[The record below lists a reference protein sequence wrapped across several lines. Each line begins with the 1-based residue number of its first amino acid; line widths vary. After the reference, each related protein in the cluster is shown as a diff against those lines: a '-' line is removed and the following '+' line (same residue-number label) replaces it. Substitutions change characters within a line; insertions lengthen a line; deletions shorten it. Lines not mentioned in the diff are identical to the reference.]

1 MTVMFLLNHKNS
13 VLLCPMI
20 FAIVLTIIGIVA
32 AYVCGSCRFST
43 IWRMCTSS
51 FGKWP
56 LFVVIVVWVLFA
68 LLVFTV
74 LGWLWGR
81 GGYWSWQR
89 WLTNWRSVGTEAA
102 SLELVKISLTTIG
115 GIGGVGYL
123 VIKYRE
129 RASAE
134 RGAADARLPW
144 SIEQLANKSPQIRI
158 AAIYSLADIAD
169 IYRGNFRQRVVNVL
183 CGYLRTKR
191 GDWSREHRAETS
203 SASNDGFDAIRR
215 IAKKWLRNNQPSR
228 MNQVKDPHYENEE
241 GSVESTA
248 ITVIADHLREN
259 RSRNSQQSKRR
270 RRTLD
275 SRLWCDCA
283 FDLHEAIILKKL
295 DFNLVT
301 LYSDIDV
308 SGAKLMGGA
317 SFGGALIG
325 GKMKAEGALF
335 SGATSF
341 AGSVFRGH
349 ASFVDAVFEGSV
361 DFVDA
366 SIRNGVDFAGAIFNW
381 GMRDKISFSDE
392 IINEGDS
399 LPAGARWA
407 QFDEFGNF
415 RLIEGDTLDSSH
427 SKSRDSSDGRAAVQ

>member
-1 MTVMFLLNHKNS
+1 MTREGPGQRKVLQPPCAPHPLLTHPSRTVAPIPAFGTAREGWVPPALGRKTHYDSNVLLNHKNS

-32 AYVCGSCRFST
+32 AYVCGSRRFST

-81 GGYWSWQR
+81 SGYWSWQR

-191 GDWSREHRAETS
+191 GD
-203 SASNDGFDAIRR
+203 
-215 IAKKWLRNNQPSR
+215 
-228 MNQVKDPHYENEE
+228 
-241 GSVESTA
+241 
-248 ITVIADHLREN
+248 
-259 RSRNSQQSKRR
+259 
-270 RRTLD
+270 
-275 SRLWCDCA
+275 
-283 FDLHEAIILKKL
+283 
-295 DFNLVT
+295 
-301 LYSDIDV
+301 
-308 SGAKLMGGA
+308 
-317 SFGGALIG
+317 
-325 GKMKAEGALF
+325 
-335 SGATSF
+335 
-341 AGSVFRGH
+341 
-349 ASFVDAVFEGSV
+349 
-361 DFVDA
+361 
-366 SIRNGVDFAGAIFNW
+366 
-381 GMRDKISFSDE
+381 
-392 IINEGDS
+392 
-399 LPAGARWA
+399 
-407 QFDEFGNF
+407 
-415 RLIEGDTLDSSH
+415 
-427 SKSRDSSDGRAAVQ
+427 